1 MLDGKVGQNVL
12 EDLSDIRVLYFR
24 KFGSRS
30 LVAYV
35 DQVIVGHSV
44 HIKGKE
50 VVLLRLTRC
59 LAFSQHPEDPLNE
72 EDGSSSQH
80 PVYMVWVQEFFDG
93 RGSAWG
99 A

>member
-12 EDLSDIRVLYFR
+12 EDLDDIRILYFR
-24 KFGSRS
+24 Q
-30 LVAYV
+30 LVCSTLIDDV